1 MQLMEKETEWSH
13 SLERWLL
20 SQWLRSGEVRK
31 KNRKYGERERVQNA
45 KLYTHLSIIIIISSL
60 THSFVRSFV
69 RSRWFK
75 IMIGHSIKMT
85 GTQQA
90 NLYDGER
97 KSPSDLIKRRCISC
111 THNEHKSDSHFV
123 YILFPSVPFAV
134 EPELKISP
142 IPLVA
147 SLLFS
152 YSIAADGWNANSMRY
167 MQNDYQT
174 RWKHTEKW
182 KKTHRNHKQTKQ

>member
-1 MQLMEKETEWSH
+1 
-13 SLERWLL
+13 
-20 SQWLRSGEVRK
+20 
-31 KNRKYGERERVQNA
+31 
-45 KLYTHLSIIIIISSL
+45 
-60 THSFVRSFV
+60 
-69 RSRWFK
+69 
-75 IMIGHSIKMT
+75 MT

-134 EPELKISP
+134 EPELKTSP

-152 YSIAADGWNANSMRY
+152 YSMDEMQIQCDTCKMTTKPDGNTQRSGKKRIAIINKPNS
-167 MQNDYQT
+167 N
-174 RWKHTEKW
+174 
-182 KKTHRNHKQTKQ
+182 